1 MVFQSSVF
9 DTNATRAMGEAFDR
23 ACDILH
29 DLGQP
34 DLIREIIGRR
44 IVEVARDGE
53 RDPNELCAQ
62 ALKALG
68 FSIPPNCLNPRRLMP
83 PQLTAAEP
91 GIPTIVGDGQLSFG
105 TGTPVTAHAASFRD
119 RTARAS

>member
-1 MVFQSSVF
+1 MVFPSAVF
-9 DTNATRAMGEAFDR
+9 DANATCAMGEAFDR
-23 ACDILH
+23 ACYTLH

-34 DLIREIIGRR
+34 DLIREIIARR
-44 IVEVARDGE
+44 IIEVACDGE

-68 FSIPPNCLNPRRLMP
+68 LSIPPNRLNRRRLMR

-91 GIPTIVGDGQLSFG
+91 GILTIVGDGQLSFG
-105 TGTPVTAHAASFRD
+105 TTPVTAHAASFRD

>member
-1 MVFQSSVF
+1 
-9 DTNATRAMGEAFDR
+9 MGEAFDR
-23 ACDILH
+23 ACYLH

-34 DLIREIIGRR
+34 DLIREIIARR
-44 IVEVARDGE
+44 IIEVACDGE

-68 FSIPPNCLNPRRLMP
+68 LSIPPNRLNRRRLMR

-91 GIPTIVGDGQLSFG
+91 GILTIVGDGQLSFG
-105 TGTPVTAHAASFRD
+105 TGR
-119 RTARAS
+119 R

>member
-1 MVFQSSVF
+1 MVFPSAVF
-9 DTNATRAMGEAFDR
+9 DANATRAMGEAFDR
-23 ACDILH
+23 ACYTLH

-34 DLIREIIGRR
+34 DLVREIIARR
-44 IVEVARDGE
+44 IIEVACDGE

-68 FSIPPNCLNPRRLMP
+68 LSIPPNRLNRRRLMR

-91 GIPTIVGDGQLSFG
+91 GILTIVGDGQLSFG
-105 TGTPVTAHAASFRD
+105 TGR
-119 RTARAS
+119 R

>member
-1 MVFQSSVF
+1 MVFPSAVF
-9 DTNATRAMGEAFDR
+9 DANATCAMGEAFDR
-23 ACDILH
+23 ACYTLH

-34 DLIREIIGRR
+34 DLIREIIARR
-44 IVEVARDGE
+44 IIEVACDGE

-68 FSIPPNCLNPRRLMP
+68 PQHSAQSLEPTPPHAASVNRRRARDP
-83 PQLTAAEP
+83 HHRRRRTA
-91 GIPTIVGDGQLSFG
+91 FFRHR
-105 TGTPVTAHAASFRD
+105 TPVTAHAASFRD